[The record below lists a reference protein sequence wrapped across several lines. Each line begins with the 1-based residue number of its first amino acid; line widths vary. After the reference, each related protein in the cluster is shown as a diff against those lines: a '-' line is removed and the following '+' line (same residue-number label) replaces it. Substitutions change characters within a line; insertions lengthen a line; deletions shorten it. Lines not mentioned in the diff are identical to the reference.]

1 MDNLIFHIDV
11 NSAFLSWEATYRIK
25 ELNETEDI
33 RNIPSIIGGD
43 ETKRH
48 GIVLAKSTPAKAFS
62 IVTGEPIV
70 KARQK
75 CPDIKIFPTNF
86 KVYKE
91 YSDKFISLLKKY
103 APVVEQ
109 FSIDEAFLNM
119 TGTNKLYG
127 DPVIFA
133 HKLKDEIKTQLG
145 FTVNIGISSN
155 KLLAKMASDFQKPD
169 KVHTLFPDEIPQKL
183 WPLDIRELLYV
194 GKSTADKLHLLGIN
208 TIGDA
213 ANTNINLLTYHFKK
227 QGSMIWNYANGIDDS
242 TVAISPTANKGYG
255 NSTTLSEDITSNEH
269 AKIIILS
276 LCENIGARLRE
287 DKKYIGV
294 VSISLV
300 DNDFNHQSKQ
310 ISLSSSTNV
319 TEEIYDIACKLFDS
333 CWMGN
338 PIRLIGVSTSKATD
352 EKYSQYNMF
361 DMDKY
366 DKLSKLDNAIDNI
379 RNKYGDD
386 SVKRARFINSKYNH
400 MTGKK

>member
-11 NSAFLSWEATYRIK
+11 NSAFLSWEATYRINILK
-25 ELNETEDI
+25 ETEDI
-33 RNIPSIIGGD
+33 RNIPAVIGGD
-43 ETKRH
+43 ESKRH
-48 GIVLAKSTPAKAFS
+48 GIVLAKSTSAKS
-62 IVTGEPIV
+62 YGIVTGEPLA

-75 CPDIKIFPTNF
+75 CPQIKIYPTNF

-91 YSDKFISLLKKY
+91 YSDKFILLLKEY

-119 TGTNKLYG
+119 TGTGKLYG
-127 DPVIFA
+127 DPVAFA
-133 HKLKDEIKTQLG
+133 HRLKDEIHTRLG

-155 KLLAKMASDFQKPD
+155 KLLAKMASDFSKPD
-169 KVHTLFPDEIPQKL
+169 KVHTLFPDEISQKL

-194 GKSTADKLHLLGIN
+194 GKSTANKLHSLGIN

-213 ANTNINLLTYHFKK
+213 ANADINMLTYHLKK

-255 NSTTLSEDITSNEH
+255 NSITLSDDITSAEH

-287 DKKYIGV
+287 DSKYISV
-294 VSISLV
+294 ISVSIV
-300 DNDFNHQSKQ
+300 DNDFNHYSKQ
-310 ISLSSSTNV
+310 TSLPSSTNV
-319 TEEIYDIACKLFDS
+319 TEEIYDIACKLFDK
-333 CWMGN
+333 CWKN
-338 PIRLIGVSTSKATD
+338 EPIRLLGVSTSKATD
-352 EKYSQYNMF
+352 DKYSQYNMF

-366 DKLSKLDNAIDNI
+366 DKLSNLDKAIDSI
-379 RNKYGDD
+379 RNKYGNN
-386 SVKRARFINSKYNH
+386 SVKRARFINSEHSH

>member
-48 GIVLAKSTPAKAFS
+48 GIVLAKSTPAKAFG

-86 KVYKE
+86 KIYKE
-91 YSDKFISLLKKY
+91 YSDKFISLLKEY

-127 DPVIFA
+127 EPVTFA
-133 HKLKDEIKTQLG
+133 HKLKDEIKNRLG

-169 KVHTLFPDEIPQKL
+169 RVHTLFPDEIPQKL

-194 GKSTADKLHLLGIN
+194 GKSTANKLHSLGIN

-213 ANTNINLLTYHFKK
+213 ANTDINLLTYHFKK

-255 NSTTLSEDITSNEH
+255 NSTTLSEDITNNEH

-294 VSISLV
+294 VSVSLV
-300 DNDFNHQSKQ
+300 DNDFNHYSKQ
-310 ISLSSSTNV
+310 TSLASSTNV
-319 TEEIYDIACKLFDS
+319 TEEIYDVACKLFDS
-333 CWMGN
+333 CWKGE

-352 EKYSQYNMF
+352 DKYSQYNMF

-366 DKLSKLDNAIDNI
+366 DKLSKLDSAIDNI

-386 SVKRARFINSKYNH
+386 SVKRARFINSKHNH